1 MTAEE
6 FKTDTLPEYEE
17 ELNELAGGT
26 KVRWKIDF
34 DSFDEEALP
43 NLEEDGL
50 VPLMR
55 AIRMLA
61 EDDEVRDF
69 MKDHL
74 RTVRIENVKSERKR
88 LTELAGGILTIRG
101 EFAKSSRG
109 VPDEYDIQK
118 AIEDK
123 IA

>member
-6 FKTDTLPEYEE
+6 FKTDTLPEYDEDIK
-17 ELNELAGGT
+17 ELLKGA
-26 KVRWKIDF
+26 KVRWKIDY
-34 DSFDEEALP
+34 DSFDDESLP

-50 VPLMR
+50 IPLMR
-55 AIRMLA
+55 ALRMLA
-61 EDDEVRDF
+61 EEDDVLKF
-69 MKDHL
+69 MCEHL
-74 RTVRIENVKSERKR
+74 RSVRIENVKSERKR
-88 LTELAGGILTIRG
+88 LVELAGGILTMRG

-109 VPDEYDIQK
+109 CPDEYDIQK